1 MCLFDY
7 SMLILCFT
15 YTFKLLLPFCHLML
29 LMFHLMKLVC
39 LAFLYDVVQLV
50 CRVSDFPTEII
61 FILCMKMYSI
71 WLILIFQFSVSVL
84 DSIFNIFFIGLFWGI
99 LWYFYVHY
107 FILFTYVPGRP
118 SHITC
123 LCCTQEDG
131 SGPFWHDSCLIFHV
145 ACHVTLDYCS
155 LAI

>member
-15 YTFKLLLPFCHLML
+15 YTFKII
-29 LMFHLMKLVC
+29 V
-39 LAFLYDVVQLV
+39 AFLSSYGIDVLSYETSLFGFLV
-50 CRVSDFPTEII
+50 WCCTVNMSRFRFSNRNL
-61 FILCMKMYSI
+61 FILCMIMYSI

-84 DSIFNIFFIGLFWGI
+84 DSSFNIFFIGLFWGI

-123 LCCTQEDG
+123 LCCAQEDG
-131 SGPFWHDSCLIFHV
+131 SGPFWHDNCLIFHV
-145 ACHVTLDYCS
+145 ACHVTHDYCS